1 MQQAS
6 ANVSDSFSFRFRQL
20 FWSQRKAI
28 RVQLTRPI
36 HTKTQA
42 GGGEE
47 SGTGAGA
54 RNHMQHDCKS
64 AQNQL
69 GPLVPCRH
77 HFWKKNILC
86 CAFHILLPVCVLT
99 EVCMQCDQGITGSR
113 QHLSLKRKVT
123 FTWRVRY
130 NLVKI
135 YYLCS
140 PLYCNINQRTLW
152 VALCREDGTSSPQ
165 YSIF

>member
-20 FWSQRKAI
+20 FWSHRKAI
-28 RVQLTRPI
+28 RVQLTRPRGGVEHRSRSKKSHATRLQI
-36 HTKTQA
+36 STKSTWTARSLQTSLL
-42 GGGEE
+42 EE
-47 SGTGAGA
+47 KYPVLRIS
-54 RNHMQHDCKS
+54 
-64 AQNQL
+64 
-69 GPLVPCRH
+69 
-77 HFWKKNILC
+77 HFTSC
-86 CAFHILLPVCVLT
+86 VCVLT

-113 QHLSLKRKVT
+113 QHLFLKRKVT